1 MTQQQLVREKSWRAN
16 WQREIEGAYLYRQL
30 ADLARTPD
38 MKTALAEMAAQ
49 EEEHAALWADRIQ
62 IAEPDSKAPRPDL
75 RIRMTAW
82 IARWLGPKA
91 VLGLL
96 INDEASDIT
105 TYANQADRF
114 DDDETYERVLNDEAA
129 HARSLFDLRHPEST
143 EDTVEPWH
151 QGVKAGGW
159 LRNIVYG
166 FNDGLTAN
174 FGLVMGVL
182 GASVSDKTV
191 LLAGFAGL
199 LADALS
205 MAASGYLAARSEQQV
220 REHHLALERAELR
233 FMPEEERQ
241 ELARAFEQK
250 GLTADEAANAASR
263 LMQDPR
269 RALTELAREELG
281 IDPEAEESPLQEGI
295 VTGIATGLGAVI
307 PILPFLWALT
317 SKPWHVFPINMLGG
331 VIWAGYG
338 IASFNFLL
346 SFTPAE
352 QRPRYTA
359 IYQIAVAGSAATGAA
374 LGGVISNHWA
384 LTMVFVLSGIGRF
397 IAAGIFAKFVHPPD
411 EEQAVLQGAH

>member
-1 MTQQQLVREKSWRAN
+1 MTQQQLDSREKSWRAN

-49 EEEHAALWADRIQ
+49 EEAHAALWADRIQ
-62 IAEPDSKAPRPDL
+62 TAEPDSKAPRPDL

-114 DDDETYERVLNDEAA
+114 NDDDETYERVLNDEAA

-143 EDTVEPWH
+143 GDTVEPWH
-151 QGVKAGGW
+151 QGVNAGGW

-250 GLTADEAANAASR
+250 GLTPDEAANAANR

-307 PILPFLWALT
+307 PILPFLFMSGAAAVW
-317 SKPWHVFPINMLGG
+317 
-331 VIWAGYG
+331 
-338 IASFNFLL
+338 
-346 SFTPAE
+346 
-352 QRPRYTA
+352 TA
-359 IYQIAVAGSAATGAA
+359 I
-374 LGGVISNHWA
+374 VISMVGHYVVGAGRAVFTGRPA
-384 LTMVFVLSGIGRF
+384 LRSGFDMFVVGMGVALVTYLLGQLFG
-397 IAAGIFAKFVHPPD
+397 VN
-411 EEQAVLQGAH
+411 L